1 MEHTETGQQQ
11 HDRLRKEIAAAR
23 ARLEGHE
30 VDNIR
35 MGDLMTA
42 LSHELDEIVHRHG
55 HDYVARKAAQDQ
67 VELRLKQVRRLDPD
81 AS

>member
-1 MEHTETGQQQ
+1 MAHTETVQQQ

-23 ARLEGHE
+23 A
-30 VDNIR
+30 R